1 MILVRTEIKIPIAYY
16 HSVGPLLPHWSRNF
30 LTLSPDAFRKQLEY
44 FYNRFTVISL
54 KELWMIRRGEITP
67 VRNPLAITFD
77 DGYSDIWTHAFPL
90 MKEFG
95 VKGTVFVSPWFADE
109 RHILRSVGDSPGFL
123 SWREMR
129 VMEESGLVD
138 IQSHT
143 MTHTK
148 VIGSDRLT
156 DIHHPGG
163 DIFYPAVNL
172 FPERRTDHIN
182 DPSFETI
189 LPYGFPL
196 FEEGSATV
204 TRRITINPDF
214 IQECISLFN
223 GYDFR
228 SFDREEAL
236 TLSRPL
242 YDAYRGKDNLKVSRE
257 TEEEY
262 LVRVREEIYGSKAII
277 EEKLGKRVEFLCWPH
292 GDNNDSLHAMAMAA
306 GYLATTTGKAEG
318 VRSNDTT
325 RLPDRLAVRFSPWIR
340 KQKSIIKLKALAGRF
355 PYDSMIKISGWLRNI
370 RPSGHRI

>member
-1 MILVRTEIKIPIAYY
+1 MPAEIKIPIVYY
-16 HSVGPLLPHWSRNF
+16 HSVGPVLPYWYRSF

-44 FYNRFTVISL
+44 FCNRFTVISL
-54 KELWMIRRGEITP
+54 KELWMIRRGEISP
-67 VRNPLAITFD
+67 ISKPLVITFD

-95 VKGTVFVSPWFADE
+95 VKATIFVSPWFVDE
-109 RHILRSVGDSPGFL
+109 RNILRSAGDSPGFL

-129 VMEESGLVD
+129 MMEESGLVD

-148 VIGSDRLT
+148 VIGSDMLT
-156 DIHHPGG
+156 GIHHPGG
-163 DIFYPAVNL
+163 DIFYPAVNQ

-214 IQECISLFN
+214 IEECIGLFS

-228 SFDREEAL
+228 SFNREEAL
-236 TLSRPL
+236 ILAGPL
-242 YDAYRGKDNLKVSRE
+242 YDTYRGKDKLILSRE
-257 TEEEY
+257 TEQEY
-262 LVRVREEIYGSKAII
+262 LARAREEIYGSKAII
-277 EEKLGKRVEFLCWPH
+277 EDKLGKRVEFLCWPH
-292 GDNNDSLHAMAMAA
+292 GDNNDSVHAMAMAA
-306 GYLATTTGKAEG
+306 GYLATTRGKAEG
-318 VRSNDTT
+318 VRSTDTT
-325 RLPDRLAVRFSPWIR
+325 RLPDRLAVKLSPWQR
-340 KQKSIIKLKALAGRF
+340 KQKSLIKLKALSGTF
-355 PYDSMIKISGWLRNI
+355 PYDAMVKVSGWLRNM
-370 RPSGHRI
+370 RSSMHNGV